1 VGAFFIDTQTGRVA
15 TADGLA
21 EAGVVPTGEE
31 PALPWHRISAP
42 DDAST
47 MWYAVLRR
55 QERGIFL
62 GTMVF
67 RHGDHHA
74 SLLEAGWEEIPVEEI
89 LGTPGESRPGQPM

>member
-1 VGAFFIDTQTGRVA
+1 MATGG
-15 TADGLA
+15 GLV
-21 EAGVVPTGEE
+21 EAGLCASGEV
-31 PALPWHRISAP
+31 PALPWHRIAAP

-55 QERGIFL
+55 KERGIFL

-74 SLLEAGWEEIPVEEI
+74 SLLEGGWEEIPVDEI
-89 LGTPGESRPGQPM
+89 LGTRGESRPSQPM

>member
-1 VGAFFIDTQTGRVA
+1 MA
-15 TADGLA
+15 TADGLV
-21 EAGVVPTGEE
+21 EAGILASGEE
-31 PALPWHRISAP
+31 PALPWHRINAP
-42 DDAST
+42 EDAST

-74 SLLEAGWEEIPVEEI
+74 SLLEAGWEEIPVGEI
-89 LGTPGESRPGQPM
+89 LGTTGESRPGQPM

>member
-1 VGAFFIDTQTGRVA
+1 MA

-21 EAGVVPTGEE
+21 EAGICGPDDE

-55 QERGIFL
+55 PERGIFL
-62 GTMVF
+62 GTLVF

-74 SLLEAGWEEIPVEEI
+74 SLLEKGWEEIPVGEI
-89 LGTPGESRPGQPM
+89 LGGAGDQPM

>member
-1 VGAFFIDTQTGRVA
+1 MA
-15 TADGLA
+15 TAAGLQG
-21 EAGVVPTGEE
+21 AGLCEPGAE

-55 QERGIFL
+55 RERGIFL
-62 GTMVF
+62 GTLVF

-74 SLLEAGWEEIPVEEI
+74 SLLEGGWEEIPVEEI
-89 LGTPGESRPGQPM
+89 LGA

>member
-1 VGAFFIDTQTGRVA
+1 MA

-21 EAGVVPTGEE
+21 EAGVVATGEE

-74 SLLEAGWEEIPVEEI
+74 SLLEAGWEEIPVAEI

>member
-1 VGAFFIDTQTGRVA
+1 MGAFFIDTQTGRVA

-21 EAGVVPTGEE
+21 EAGVVATGEE

-74 SLLEAGWEEIPVEEI
+74 SLLEAGWEEIPVAEI

>member
-1 VGAFFIDTQTGRVA
+1 MA
-15 TADGLA
+15 TAGGLA
-21 EAGVVPTGEE
+21 DAGICEAGED
-31 PALPWHRISAP
+31 PARPWHRINAP

-62 GTMVF
+62 GTLVF

-74 SLLEAGWEEIPVEEI
+74 SLLESGWEEIPVTEI

>member
-1 VGAFFIDTQTGRVA
+1 
-15 TADGLA
+15 
-21 EAGVVPTGEE
+21 
-31 PALPWHRISAP
+31 
-42 DDAST
+42 

-74 SLLEAGWEEIPVEEI
+74 SLLEGGWEEIPVGEI

>member
-1 VGAFFIDTQTGRVA
+1 VA
-15 TADGLA
+15 TADGLV
-21 EAGVVPTGEE
+21 EADICGPDDE

-55 QERGIFL
+55 PERGIFL
-62 GTMVF
+62 GTLVF

-74 SLLEAGWEEIPVEEI
+74 SLLEKGWEEIPVDEI
-89 LGTPGESRPGQPM
+89 LGTPGESRPA